1 MREALLVAFAGVQDN
16 DTATEIATGDLPG
29 KLLRGRR

>member
-1 MREALLVAFAGVQDN
+1 MREALLVAFAGVHVTDI
-16 DTATEIATGDLPG
+16 ATEIITGELPV